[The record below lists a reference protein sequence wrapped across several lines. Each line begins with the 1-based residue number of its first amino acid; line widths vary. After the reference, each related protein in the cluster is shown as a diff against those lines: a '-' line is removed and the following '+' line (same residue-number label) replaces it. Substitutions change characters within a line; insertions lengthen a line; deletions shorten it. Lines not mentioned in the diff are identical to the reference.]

1 MAAMYSIGMTG
12 NLMTNKKSI
21 TSSTLIPARRHERA
35 QSLVELAISLTLMLT
50 LLAGIVDL
58 GRAIFT
64 LFALQDAAEEGI
76 IFGVAF
82 PTHCDQIRER
92 IMYNLSNEVLP
103 DDIAVVVTIERNNG
117 SYAPCS
123 GIPVAEVYAG
133 KELHIDVSQTFNIT
147 MPFLGAIIG
156 QTIPLHTTANGIIL
170 RPQPPNE

>member
-1 MAAMYSIGMTG
+1 MTG
-12 NLMTNKKSI
+12 KSMTKKRAISASSI
-21 TSSTLIPARRHERA
+21 IPARRHERG

-64 LFALQDAAEEGI
+64 LFALQDAAEEGV

-92 IMYNLSNEVLP
+92 IMYNLSNEILP
-103 DDIAVVVTIERNNG
+103 DDVAVVVTIERNNG

-123 GIPVAEVYAG
+123 GIPFSEVYAG
-133 KELHIDVSQTFNIT
+133 KELHIEVSHTFNIT

-156 QTIPLHTTANGIIL
+156 QTIPLRTTANGIIL
-170 RPQPPNE
+170 RPQPPNN

>member
-1 MAAMYSIGMTG
+1 MTG
-12 NLMTNKKSI
+12 KSMTKKPVINASSG
-21 TSSTLIPARRHERA
+21 TSRRSERG

-76 IFGVAF
+76 IYGVAF

-92 IMYNLSNEVLP
+92 IIYNLSNEILP
-103 DDIAVVVTIERNNG
+103 DDIAVIVTIERNNG

-123 GIPVAEVYAG
+123 CIPFSEVYAG
-133 KELHIDVSQTFNIT
+133 KELHIEVSHTFNIT

-156 QTIPLHTTANGIIL
+156 QTIPLRTTANGIIL

>member
-1 MAAMYSIGMTG
+1 MINTQGIAMES
-12 NLMTNKKSI
+12 NRRKSG
-21 TSSTLIPARRHERA
+21 ERG

-76 IFGVAF
+76 IYGVAF

-103 DDIAVVVTIERNNG
+103 DNVAVVVTIERNNG
-117 SYAPCS
+117 SFAPCS
-123 GIPVAEVYAG
+123 GIPFAEVYAG
-133 KELHIDVSQTFNIT
+133 KELQIEVSHTFNIT

-156 QTIPLHTTANGIIL
+156 QTIPLRTTANGIIL
-170 RPQPPNE
+170 RPQPPN

>member
-1 MAAMYSIGMTG
+1 MDVMCSTGMTG
-12 NLMTNKKSI
+12 KSMTIKLLNNPSSR
-21 TSSTLIPARRHERA
+21 TSRRSEHG

-64 LFALQDAAEEGI
+64 LFALQDAAEEGV

-123 GIPVAEVYAG
+123 GIPFVEVYAG
-133 KELHIDVSQTFNIT
+133 KEMHIEVSQTFNIT

-156 QTIPLHTTANGIIL
+156 QTIPLRATANGIIL